1 MKPESHDQ
9 RSCCV
14 VPRPSVLRAGRAHVW
29 PLGYAL
35 EVRLTSLVCALEK
48 AHPFVQPNFE
58 RRHFEIHLVYFH
70 SPPHFHELP
79 HPQKNPSYQVLI
91 STLIIK
97 RHGSEIGSRRYLSLD
112 TCLCSVKPIE
122 QRRPTTSLAK
132 TRPASCSRM
141 LRLHLSTLAQALGRP
156 VEVSLTLEDFAK
168 VCLQSFATLTS
179 SR

>member
-79 HPQKNPSYQVLI
+79 HPQKPKLPSVDLNNYN
-91 STLIIK
+91 
-97 RHGSEIGSRRYLSLD
+97 RHLLMDIFELY
-112 TCLCSVKPIE
+112 
-122 QRRPTTSLAK
+122 
-132 TRPASCSRM
+132 
-141 LRLHLSTLAQALGRP
+141 
-156 VEVSLTLEDFAK
+156 
-168 VCLQSFATLTS
+168 
-179 SR
+179 